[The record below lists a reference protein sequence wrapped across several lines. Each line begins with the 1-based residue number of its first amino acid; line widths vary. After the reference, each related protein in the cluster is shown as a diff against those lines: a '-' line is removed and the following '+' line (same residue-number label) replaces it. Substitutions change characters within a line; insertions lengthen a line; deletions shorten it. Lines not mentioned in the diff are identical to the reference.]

1 MELQEKLE
9 DSERKCKVLQEQ
21 VDELTLS
28 FARQIAQLK
37 AKMTEQGAML
47 MISASSSDSAFL
59 PPSISPSLHKSGV
72 LKKKTTSSGSSA
84 RLEPIDNYGRM
95 SSSIQYNE
103 GGGYEESSITHGRN
117 PGR

>member
-9 DSERKCKVLQEQ
+9 TSDRKCKVLQEQ

-47 MISASSSDSAFL
+47 MISASSDSMM
-59 PPSISPSLHKSGV
+59 PPSVSPSLHKSGV
-72 LKKKTTSSGSSA
+72 LKKKTTSNGSSA
-84 RLEPIDNYGRM
+84 RLDPIENNNYARASI
-95 SSSIQYNE
+95 SSSI
-103 GGGYEESSITHGRN
+103 
-117 PGR
+117 

>member
-37 AKMTEQGAML
+37 AKMTE
-47 MISASSSDSAFL
+47 
-59 PPSISPSLHKSGV
+59 
-72 LKKKTTSSGSSA
+72 
-84 RLEPIDNYGRM
+84 
-95 SSSIQYNE
+95 
-103 GGGYEESSITHGRN
+103 
-117 PGR
+117 